1 VQRTIL
7 LICSSLMVSA
17 AMAQTRTAMSPV
29 ERAFAAARANPPALR
44 AFLVGMPK
52 GSDLHTHLT
61 GAVYAESFIDAAVHD
76 LLCVDKTTMSFVP
89 NKGTTRSLLPQP
101 VCGEGTVPASD
112 AYKDQAFY
120 DALVDG
126 LSMRAFVPHAS
137 VSGHDQFFATFDRF
151 DAVPDS
157 ENGRWVD
164 ELATR
169 AAAQNEQYLEIM
181 HTPNMTTMLKL
192 ADTLTQVND
201 YAKAHETLLA
211 NGMKDVVAEHRA
223 DFDSLDKFRN
233 ERERCGTTAATAV
246 CKVQIRYLFQ
256 VLRAFSP
263 AQVFT
268 QTLLGFEI
276 ASVDPRVVGINF
288 VMPEDSYGSM
298 SQYSEQMRLVGYL
311 HSMYPK
317 VHISLHAGEL
327 AMGMVPPEGLR
338 FHIREAVEVA
348 HAERI
353 GHGVDVMYEDDA
365 NSLLRE
371 MAAKHVMVEINL
383 TSNDVIL
390 GVKGKDHPLA
400 SYRAAHVPVALSTDD
415 EGVSRIDI
423 TNEYERA
430 VLEQGLG
437 YKDLKTMARTGL
449 EHSFLPGESLWAS
462 PDDFSHARAGC
473 IVNMQKTSSA
483 CAVFLAT
490 SERATQQWDL
500 ERRFRIFEDGF
511 ATPK

>member
-1 VQRTIL
+1 M
-7 LICSSLMVSA
+7 LICSFLMVSA
-17 AMAQTRTAMSPV
+17 AIAQTGAAVSSV
-29 ERAFAAARANPPALR
+29 ERAFAKAKDNPPALR
-44 AFLVGMPK
+44 AFLADMPK

-61 GAVYAESFIDAAVHD
+61 GAVYAENFIDAAARD
-76 LLCVDKTTMSFVP
+76 LMCVDTTTMTIVA
-89 NKGTTRSLLPQP
+89 NKGTTRTQPLQP
-101 VCGEGTVPASD
+101 VCGDKTVPASD

-120 DALVDG
+120 DALVDA
-126 LSMRAFVPHAS
+126 LSMRAFVPHAG

-151 DAVPDS
+151 DAVPES

-181 HTPNMTTMLKL
+181 HTPNMTSMLKL
-192 ADTLTQVND
+192 ATTLTQVSD
-201 YAKAHETLLA
+201 YAKARETLQA
-211 NGMKDVVAEHRA
+211 NGMKDVLAEHRA
-223 DFDSLDKFRN
+223 DFDSLNKFRDDH
-233 ERERCGTTAATAV
+233 EQCGTAAATAV
-246 CKVQIRYLFQ
+246 CKVQIRYQFQ
-256 VLRAFSP
+256 ILRAFSP
-263 AQVFT
+263 AEVFT
-268 QTLLGFEI
+268 QTVLGFEI
-276 ASVDPRVVGINF
+276 ASVDPNVVGINF

-298 SQYSEQMRLVGYL
+298 SQYHEQMKLVGYL
-311 HSMYPK
+311 HSVYPK
-317 VHISLHAGEL
+317 VHITLHAGEL

-365 NSLLRE
+365 NGLLRE

-390 GVKGKDHPLA
+390 GVRGKDHPLA

-449 EHSFLPGESLWAS
+449 EHSFLAGESLWVS
-462 PDDFSHARAGC
+462 PDNFNRMRGG
-473 IVNMQKTSSA
+473 
-483 CAVFLAT
+483 CAVNAEKPSGTCGAFLAT
-490 SERATQQWDL
+490 SDKAAQQWDL
-500 ERRFRIFEDGF
+500 ERRFRVFEAGF
-511 ATPK
+511 AAMK